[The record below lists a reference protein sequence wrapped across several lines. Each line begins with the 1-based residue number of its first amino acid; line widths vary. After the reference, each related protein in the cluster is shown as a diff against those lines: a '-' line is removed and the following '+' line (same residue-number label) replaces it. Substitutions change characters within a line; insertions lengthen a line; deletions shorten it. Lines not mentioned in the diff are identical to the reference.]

1 MRPKHQKQMQLQPGT
16 HATAIRTQI
25 PLYRPFATGYE
36 AEASIEDAA
45 PARHA
50 HELSGHRYRSNS
62 TAQCPMRLWSL
73 VPGAY
78 ATDHEA
84 EASAADDA
92 DAAPARPGAT
102 AIRTQIPLSQRAATG
117 YEAEASVADADAAPA
132 RRAATASA
140 QLMPSRALETMPPAY
155 PAPSPQG

>member
-1 MRPKHQKQMQLQPGT
+1 
-16 HATAIRTQI
+16 
-25 PLYRPFATGYE
+25 
-36 AEASIEDAA
+36 
-45 PARHA
+45 
-50 HELSGHRYRSNS
+50 
-62 TAQCPMRLWSL
+62 MRLWSL
-73 VPGAY
+73 VPSAH

-92 DAAPARPGAT
+92 DAAPARRAAT
-102 AIRTQIPLSQRAATG
+102 AIRTQIPLYRPVATG
-117 YEAEASVADADAAPA
+117 YEAEASKADAAPA